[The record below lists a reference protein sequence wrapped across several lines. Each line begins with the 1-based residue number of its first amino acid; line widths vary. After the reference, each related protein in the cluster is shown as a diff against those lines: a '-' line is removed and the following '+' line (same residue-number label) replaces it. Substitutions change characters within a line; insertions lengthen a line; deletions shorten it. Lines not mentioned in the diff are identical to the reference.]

1 MNTPTVR
8 LRRLASELRKLRA
21 AVDMTRD
28 EVTERTGINGATL
41 YRLETA
47 RARPQARTLRTL
59 LDLYNV
65 DEQLRAELVAIL
77 KESNERGWLHAF
89 EPELPD
95 QYAAYISFEQDARRL
110 LNFESLFVPGL
121 LQTEDY
127 ARAVIRGTLPMASR
141 DEVEGRLE
149 ARIQRQALLVQ
160 QEPPHLW
167 AVIDEAV
174 LHRHV
179 GGTKVMHAQL
189 QRLLDAEEEPNIT
202 LQVVPF
208 GGGAHPGMHG
218 GFIIMQFDRGNADV
232 IYIESMT
239 NDLFLDGETDIKRY
253 NLVFEHLRA
262 VSLSPAATRALMADV
277 LAQEM
282 K

>member
-1 MNTPTVR
+1 M
-8 LRRLASELRKLRA
+8 ASELRRLRTA
-21 AVDMTRD
+21 ADLTRE

-47 RARPQARTLRTL
+47 RARPQARTLKAL
-59 LDLYNV
+59 LDLYDV
-65 DEQLRAELVAIL
+65 DGQQRGELAALL
-77 KESNERGWLHAF
+77 KESNERGWLHTF

-95 QYAAYISFEQDARRL
+95 QYAAYISFEQEGRRL

-141 DEVEGRLE
+141 DEVDGRLE
-149 ARIQRQALLVQ
+149 ARMQRQALLVKD
-160 QEPPHLW
+160 EPPHLW

-179 GGTKVMHAQL
+179 GGGKVMRAQL
-189 QRLLDAEEEPNIT
+189 QRLHDAADQPNVT

-208 GGGAHPGMHG
+208 VGGAHPGMHG
-218 GFIIMQFDRGNADV
+218 SFIIMQFERGNADIV
-232 IYIESMT
+232 YLESMT
-239 NDLFLDGETDIKRY
+239 NDLFLESETDIKRY

-262 VSLSPAATRALMADV
+262 VSSSPAATRALVAAV
-277 LAQEM
+277 LAQEL